1 MKNSKSMGLTKAARH
16 YRSLFSLPRYYTV
29 LGLTILISIIGSLVA
44 FTIAYNS
51 FQRMMVSLVFSLQV
65 LIIPTI
71 TMDLFLF
78 KIIIKDNTVLDER
91 RGAGLSLFVCIVWV
105 TAINVGAVFQ
115 LVLNNPFLLSYA
127 VLFAVCLGILLR
139 YLVVTTVTNLNP
151 LQSIFT
157 ILLQPTLYFLSVL
170 LFFNLWQPMVFSAV
184 LISSSIILVSSYI
197 FIKLIDRKGTQA
209 VGIGAISLLK
219 AFVANWVSGVTPPLE
234 DYLEKLGS
242 NTNFLISLLAFK
254 KEDSV
259 ELVVVVPTIHPGPFK
274 NLGSSNLPYLIQN
287 GLEKHIE
294 GVVAVPHGTCNH
306 KSNLTSKRQCV
317 KVLKEIVK
325 ASTFSKVNYEAT
337 RFVREEKNLTKAS
350 CQIFGDVAFVTI
362 TCAPAN
368 MEDIP
373 KEIGL
378 EIIKRGKALG
388 VKDVIVVD
396 AHNSA
401 GSSKDLSFL
410 SDEMLNDIIVVSE
423 NAVKKALKEEKRP
436 FKVGV
441 AKIQPREFSVR
452 DGIGPAGIVA
462 ITVVVDEQKVAYLII
477 DGNNMVSGL
486 REKVLRELSDIVS
499 DGEIMTTDTHVV
511 NAIVN
516 IDRGYH
522 TVGEVVDIKKL
533 IYYIREGVSNSLKKL
548 DSTTTAYKILE
559 VQDIKSL
566 GEEVLSIST
575 LVDVTYEYLKRLLPI
590 IFIPSL
596 AAALLIFITIL
607 FNMKI

>member
-29 LGLTILISIIGSLVA
+29 IGLTILISIIGSLAA
-44 FTIAYNS
+44 FTVAYNS
-51 FQRMMVSLVFSLQV
+51 LQRIVVGLVFSLQV

-115 LVLNNPFLLSYA
+115 LVLNNPVLLSYA

-139 YLVVTTVTNLNP
+139 YLVVSTVTYLNP

-157 ILLQPTLYFLSVL
+157 ILLQPMFYFVSVL

-184 LISSSIILVSSYI
+184 LISSIIILVSSYI

-209 VGIGAISLLK
+209 VGIGAIPLLK

-234 DYLEKLGS
+234 DYLEKMGS

-254 KEDSV
+254 KEEST

-287 GLEKHIE
+287 GLEEHIE

-317 KVLKEIVK
+317 KVVKEIVK
-325 ASTFSKVNYEAT
+325 ASTFYKVNYEAT

-373 KEIGL
+373 KEAGL
-378 EIIKRGKALG
+378 EIIKRGIELG

-423 NAVKKALKEEKRP
+423 NAIKKALKEEKRP

-441 AKIQPREFSVR
+441 AKIQPSEFSIR

-462 ITVVVDEQKVAYLII
+462 ITVAVDEQKVAYLII

-522 TVGEVVDIKKL
+522 TVGEVIDIKKL
-533 IYYIREGVSNSLKKL
+533 ISYIREGVSKALKKL
-548 DSTTTAYKILE
+548 DSTTTAYKIIE
-559 VQDIKSL
+559 VQNIKSL

-575 LVDVTYEYLKRLLPI
+575 LVDVTYKFFKRLLPI
-590 IFIPSL
+590 IYIPSL

-607 FNMKI
+607 FNMKT

>member
-1 MKNSKSMGLTKAARH
+1 M
-16 YRSLFSLPRYYTV
+16 
-29 LGLTILISIIGSLVA
+29 I
-44 FTIAYNS
+44 
-51 FQRMMVSLVFSLQV
+51 
-65 LIIPTI
+65 
-71 TMDLFLF
+71 
-78 KIIIKDNTVLDER
+78 
-91 RGAGLSLFVCIVWV
+91 
-105 TAINVGAVFQ
+105 
-115 LVLNNPFLLSYA
+115 
-127 VLFAVCLGILLR
+127 
-139 YLVVTTVTNLNP
+139 
-151 LQSIFT
+151 
-157 ILLQPTLYFLSVL
+157 
-170 LFFNLWQPMVFSAV
+170 FSAV

-197 FIKLIDRKGTQA
+197 FVKLIDRKGTQA
-209 VGIGAISLLK
+209 VGIGSISLLK
-219 AFVANWVSGVTPPLE
+219 AFVANWVSSVTSPLE

-254 KEDSV
+254 KEDSL

-287 GLEKHIE
+287 GLEEHID

-306 KSNLTSKRQCV
+306 KSNLTSKRQSV
-317 KVLKEIVK
+317 KVVKELIK
-325 ASTFSKVNYEAT
+325 ASTFSKFKYKAT

-350 CQIFGDVAFVTI
+350 CQIFGDVALVTI

-373 KEIGL
+373 KEVGL
-378 EIIKRGKALG
+378 DIIKRGKTLG

-410 SDEMLNDIIVVSE
+410 SEEMLNDIIVVSE

-441 AKIQPREFSVR
+441 AKIQPSEFSVKE
-452 DGIGPAGIVA
+452 GIGPAGIVA
-462 ITVVVDEQKVAYLII
+462 LTVAVEEQKVAYLII

-486 REKVLRELSDIVS
+486 REIMLRELSDIVS

-533 IYYIREGVSNSLKKL
+533 LYYIREGVSNSLKKL
-548 DSTTTAYKILE
+548 DSTTTAYKIVE
-559 VQDIKSL
+559 VRDVKSL

-575 LVDVTYEYLKRLLPI
+575 LVDVTYEFLKRLLPI
-590 IFIPSL
+590 IYIPSI

>member
-1 MKNSKSMGLTKAARH
+1 MKNNKSMGLTKAARH
-16 YRSLFSLPRYYTV
+16 YRSLFSLPSYYNMIA
-29 LGLTILISIIGSLVA
+29 LTILINIIGSLIA

-51 FQRMMVSLVFSLQV
+51 LQKMIDGLVFSLQV

-91 RGAGLSLFVCIVWV
+91 RGVGLSLFVCIIWV

-115 LVLNNPFLLSYA
+115 LVLNNPALLSYA

-139 YLVVTTVTNLNP
+139 YLVVTTVTYLNT

-157 ILLQPTLYFLSVL
+157 ILLQPVLYFLSVI
-170 LFFNLWQPMVFSAV
+170 LFFNLWQFSVFSAV
-184 LISSSIILVSSYI
+184 LISSSIILLSSYI
-197 FIKLIDRKGTQA
+197 FIKLIDRKGIQA
-209 VGIGAISLLK
+209 VGIGAIPLLK
-219 AFVANWVSGVTPPLE
+219 AFVANWVSGVTQPLE

-254 KEDSV
+254 KVEST

-287 GLEKHIE
+287 GLEKHIG

-317 KVLKEIVK
+317 KVVKEIVK
-325 ASTFSKVNYEAT
+325 ASTFSNVDYEAT
-337 RFVREEKNLTKAS
+337 RFVREENNLTKAS
-350 CQIFGDVAFVTI
+350 CQIFGEVAFVTI
-362 TCAPAN
+362 TCSPSN
-368 MEDIP
+368 MEDVP
-373 KEIGL
+373 KEVGL

-388 VKDVIVVD
+388 AKDVIVVD

-401 GSSKDLSFL
+401 SSSKDLSYL

-423 NAVKKALKEEKRP
+423 RVIKKALKEEKRP

-441 AKIQPREFSVR
+441 AKVQPSEFSVR

-462 ITVVVDEQKVAYLII
+462 ITVVVDEQKIAYLII

-486 REKVLRELSDIVS
+486 RDKLLSELSDIVS

-522 TVGEVVDIKKL
+522 TVGEVIDVKKL
-533 IYYIREGVSNSLKKL
+533 IYYIREAVCKALNKL
-548 DSTTTAYKILE
+548 DSTTTAYKIVE
-559 VQDIKSL
+559 VEDIKSL
-566 GEEVLSIST
+566 GEEVFSIST
-575 LVDVTYEYLKRLLPI
+575 LVGVTYDFLKVLLPI

-596 AAALLIFITIL
+596 TITLFIFITIL

>member
-1 MKNSKSMGLTKAARH
+1 MKNSKSLGLTKAAKH
-16 YRSLFSLPRYYTV
+16 YRSLFSLPSYYS
-29 LGLTILISIIGSLVA
+29 LIGLTILISIIGSLVA

-51 FQRMMVSLVFSLQV
+51 LQRMVVSLFFSLQV
-65 LIIPTI
+65 IIIPTI
-71 TMDLFLF
+71 ATNLFLF

-91 RGAGLSLFVCIVWV
+91 RGMGLSLFVCIVWV
-105 TAINVGAVFQ
+105 TTINVGAVFQ
-115 LVLNNPFLLSYA
+115 LVLNNSVLLSYA

-139 YLVVTTVTNLNP
+139 YLVVSTVTYLNP
-151 LQSIFT
+151 LPSIFT
-157 ILLQPTLYFLSVL
+157 ILLQPMLYFFSVL
-170 LFFNLWQPMVFSAV
+170 LFFNMWQPRVFLAV
-184 LISSSIILVSSYI
+184 LISSSIILVSSYL
-197 FIKLIDRKGTQA
+197 FIKLINRKGTQA
-209 VGIGAISLLK
+209 VGIGAIPLLK
-219 AFVANWVSGVTPPLE
+219 AFVANWVSGVTQPLE

-254 KEDSV
+254 KEESI

-287 GLEKHIE
+287 SLEEHIE
-294 GVVAVPHGTCNH
+294 GIVAVPHGTCNH

-317 KVLKEIVK
+317 KVVKEIVK
-325 ASTFSKVNYEAT
+325 AFTFSKVNHEAT
-337 RFVREEKNLTKAS
+337 RFVREEKNLAKAS

-362 TCAPAN
+362 TCAPSN
-368 MEDIP
+368 MEDVP
-373 KEIGL
+373 KEVGL

-401 GSSKDLSFL
+401 DSSKDLSFL
-410 SDEMLNDIIVVSE
+410 SDEVLNDIIVVSE
-423 NAVKKALKEEKRP
+423 NAIKKALKEEKRH

-441 AKIQPREFSVR
+441 AKVQPIEFSVR

-486 REKVLRELSDIVS
+486 RERVLSGLSDIVS
-499 DGEIMTTDTHVV
+499 DGEIMTSDTHVV

-522 TVGEVVDIKKL
+522 TVGEVVDEKKL
-533 IYYIREGVSNSLKKL
+533 IYYIREGVSKALKKL
-548 DSTTTAYKILE
+548 DSTTTAYKIVE
-559 VQDIKSL
+559 VQDIKGL
-566 GEEVLSIST
+566 GEEVINIST
-575 LVDVTYEYLKRLLPI
+575 LVDVTYEFMKKLLPI
-590 IFIPSL
+590 IFVPSL
-596 AAALLIFITIL
+596 VAALFIFITIL
-607 FNMKI
+607 FNVKI